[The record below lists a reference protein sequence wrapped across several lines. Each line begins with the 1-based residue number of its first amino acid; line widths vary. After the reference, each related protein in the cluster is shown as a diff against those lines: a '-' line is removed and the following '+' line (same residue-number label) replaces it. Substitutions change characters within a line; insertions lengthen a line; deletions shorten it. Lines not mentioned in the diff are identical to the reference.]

1 MRHKTKNTVSSSGR
15 PTECSPNPPT
25 THSAKLPTTTSGE
38 DRPTLLQLICFPFQR
53 KTINIV
59 QMIGADYFDLGVGLL
74 QDETGAIM
82 NSLVKQHRENA
93 IDINRQVLIKWLN
106 GEGKHPVSWATLAT
120 ELERYGHVTLASK
133 IRSVKVT
140 NTT

>member
-25 THSAKLPTTTSGE
+25 THSATLQTTTSGE
-38 DRPTLLQLICFPFQR
+38 DRPTLLQLICFPFQG

-59 QMIGADYFDLGVGLL
+59 QMIGADYFDLGVSLL

-82 NSLVKQHRENA
+82 NSLVKQHQRDA
-93 IDINRQVLIKWLN
+93 IDINRQFLIRWLN